1 MALAVAPSSEA
12 ATDDELR
19 EQITE
24 ELEETFRKQQ
34 QEMIQTYKQVQRQ
47 SNEKHAIAIK
57 ELEAKLAEAEA

>member
-1 MALAVAPSSEA
+1 MAVAPSSEA